1 MMRGDL
7 PALTETGRDGGPQ
20 QRARSHGAF
29 ARRRLVA
36 WRESIDPTFLYRCAG
51 GILLTLGVTG
61 VGTPATT
68 TAQSSQL
75 IAAYAFDEGSG
86 TVTADASGNGH
97 VGTLLNGPTWTTG
110 KYGGALSFN
119 GLSSAVS
126 AGNPASLNNVNTFTY
141 CAWVFPRSRG
151 GQNDARI
158 LHKGTPTA
166 RKQLQTDS
174 SLTNSLKLRVD
185 RATASAEA
193 LSVANT
199 MSLNQWQFVC
209 GTYSEADGARV
220 YKNGVEVTYTS
231 RTVGSGA
238 TVDDSAATLYIGNR
252 GDLARGWDGLIDE
265 VRVYGGILTPAE
277 IQTAMT
283 TPLGGGSSDTIPP
296 TAPATL
302 TATAGGPGQIDLAWT
317 AATDNVGVTA
327 YLVERCQGS
336 PCSFAQVATVAG
348 LAYSDTGLAAATS
361 YSYQVRATDAAGN
374 LGPYSPVASATTSTD
389 TAAQT
394 GSWSSVLSWS
404 LVAVH
409 TMLLPTGDVLMF
421 DRRDYGGAG
430 PQLWS
435 PATGAFTSVPN
446 TTTDVFCSSHTALAD
461 GRILV
466 TGGDHTDNVGIRDTN
481 IFDSRTRSW
490 SLVAPMSYARWY
502 PTATTL
508 PDGRVLATSGSDN
521 CDACLVP
528 IHEVYNPGTNT
539 WIQLTQAR
547 MTLPQYPFM
556 FVLPDGRVL
565 VAGSWEATVV
575 AQALDVAASTWTTID
590 PNAVDGGTAVMYLPG
605 EVMKSGTS
613 MLNNEA
619 VVSPVWQQ
627 TASMAFPR
635 AHHNLTLL
643 PDGTVLVTG
652 GGLTTAKVGAS
663 QAVYNAEVWSPA
675 TKTWTTLAKMQTP
688 RLYHSIALLLPDGRV
703 LIAGGGRTS
712 SGTAAD
718 DQLSAEIYSPPY
730 LFRGPRPV
738 IASAPTTAPYGGT
751 VFVGTP
757 DALKVASVSLV
768 RLGSVTHSFN
778 NSQRFLSLPFQQ
790 GVGGLNVQAPAT
802 ANLAPPGYYMLFLI
816 NTNGVPS
823 LAAFVRLS

>member
-374 LGPYSPVASATTSTD
+374 LGPYSPVASATTKAQSSQLIAAYAFDEGSGTV
-389 TAAQT
+389 TADASGNGHVGTLLNGPTWTT
-394 GSWSSVLSWS
+394 GK
-404 LVAVH
+404 
-409 TMLLPTGDVLMF
+409 
-421 DRRDYGGAG
+421 YGGALSFNG
-430 PQLWS
+430 LS
-435 PATGAFTSVPN
+435 SAVSAGNPASLNNVNTFTYCAW
-446 TTTDVFCSSHTALAD
+446 VFPRSRGGQNDA
-461 GRILV
+461 RILHKG
-466 TGGDHTDNVGIRDTN
+466 T
-481 IFDSRTRSW
+481 
-490 SLVAPMSYARWY
+490 
-502 PTATTL
+502 PTARKQLQTDSSL
-508 PDGRVLATSGSDN
+508 
-521 CDACLVP
+521 
-528 IHEVYNPGTNT
+528 TN
-539 WIQLTQAR
+539 
-547 MTLPQYPFM
+547 
-556 FVLPDGRVL
+556 
-565 VAGSWEATVV
+565 S
-575 AQALDVAASTWTTID
+575 
-590 PNAVDGGTAVMYLPG
+590 
-605 EVMKSGTS
+605 
-613 MLNNEA
+613 
-619 VVSPVWQQ
+619 
-627 TASMAFPR
+627 
-635 AHHNLTLL
+635 
-643 PDGTVLVTG
+643 
-652 GGLTTAKVGAS
+652 
-663 QAVYNAEVWSPA
+663 
-675 TKTWTTLAKMQTP
+675 
-688 RLYHSIALLLPDGRV
+688 
-703 LIAGGGRTS
+703 
-712 SGTAAD
+712 
-718 DQLSAEIYSPPY
+718 
-730 LFRGPRPV
+730 
-738 IASAPTTAPYGGT
+738 
-751 VFVGTP
+751 
-757 DALKVASVSLV
+757 LKL
-768 RLGSVTHSFN
+768 
-778 NSQRFLSLPFQQ
+778 
-790 GVGGLNVQAPAT
+790 
-802 ANLAPPGYYMLFLI
+802 
-816 NTNGVPS
+816 
-823 LAAFVRLS
+823 